1 MQNQSGISQTELHV
15 KPCLNTFSIK
25 TIFLSFTVLV
35 FKYPNF
41 S

>member
-1 MQNQSGISQTELHV
+1 MQNQSGIIRIELHV
-15 KPCLNTFSIK
+15 KRCLNTFSIK